1 MVLLVFTWVFGLL
14 MIYLH
19 NYQCFEYVFVSLYAT
34 LGLFVFIRLLFI
46 DSEVGGTV
54 NVLHLYIVIQEHGST
69 SCLPSAA
76 MVDGRCMLSTGEGG
90 MLCKVLAERQ
100 EWLH

>member
-1 MVLLVFTWVFGLL
+1 MSVGQMVLLVFTWVFGLL

-54 NVLHLYIVIQEHGST
+54 NVLHLYIVIQEHA
-69 SCLPSAA
+69 LQVSA
-76 MVDGRCMLSTGEGG
+76 LSSPLG
-90 MLCKVLAERQ
+90 
-100 EWLH
+100 